1 MEVAMSTTFDHTSPS
16 FGAGAYSSV
25 TAHMAV
31 LRRELLRRAAAEYWR
46 RYMLSVL
53 DAAIEQCERRNL
65 AAPDGVSAVPPPK
78 RVVDLIEQLQGERDL
93 EIRPPCSNQ
102 EALDVLFELEQ
113 AYMPFAADAG
123 DEDGPWAA

>member
-1 MEVAMSTTFDHTSPS
+1 MTQIIPT
-16 FGAGAYSSV
+16 
-25 TAHMAV
+25 
-31 LRRELLRRAAAEYWR
+31 
-46 RYMLSVL
+46 
-53 DAAIEQCERRNL
+53 AIEQCERRNL
-65 AAPDGVSAVPPPK
+65 EAPDGVSAVPPPK

-123 DEDGPWAA
+123 DDDGPWAAKQRQLFEVER